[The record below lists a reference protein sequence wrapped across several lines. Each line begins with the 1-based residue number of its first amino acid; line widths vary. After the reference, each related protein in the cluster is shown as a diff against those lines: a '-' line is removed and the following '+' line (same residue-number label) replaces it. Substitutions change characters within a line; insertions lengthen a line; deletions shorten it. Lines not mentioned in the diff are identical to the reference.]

1 MSKLL
6 IKPQGSSG
14 KIHDI
19 SAKSAGWGYVGFSL
33 YLLERGQNISQDT
46 LDQEVI
52 LVLVEGHAEV
62 TADGKN
68 FGILGDRLDV
78 FEKSPPHCVYVPS
91 ETDWFIN
98 PSQIVH
104 LRSAQ
109 HRVQKSMKLHNWGPT
124 VSSLQLVEKV
134 RTPDILTTLLWR
146 IEMLQVVYW

>member
-6 IKPQGSSG
+6 KKPQGSSG

-33 YLLERGQNISQDT
+33 YLLERGQNISQET
-46 LDQEVI
+46 SDQEVI

-78 FEKSPPHCVYVPS
+78 FEKHFPIYR
-91 ETDWFIN
+91 
-98 PSQIVH
+98 
-104 LRSAQ
+104 L
-109 HRVQKSMKLHNWGPT
+109 
-124 VSSLQLVEKV
+124 
-134 RTPDILTTLLWR
+134 
-146 IEMLQVVYW
+146 

>member
-6 IKPQGSSG
+6 KKPQGSSG

-19 SAKSAGWGYVGFSL
+19 SAKSAGWVYVGFSL
-33 YLLERGQNISQDT
+33 YLLERGQNISQET
-46 LDQEVI
+46 SDQEVI

-91 ETDWFIN
+91 ETDWLIN
-98 PSQIVH
+98 PTTNCTIAVC
-104 LRSAQ
+104 SAPCSKKYDCLLYTSPSPRDKRQ
-109 HRVQKSMKLHNWGPT
+109 SRMP
-124 VSSLQLVEKV
+124 SSA
-134 RTPDILTTLLWR
+134 
-146 IEMLQVVYW
+146 